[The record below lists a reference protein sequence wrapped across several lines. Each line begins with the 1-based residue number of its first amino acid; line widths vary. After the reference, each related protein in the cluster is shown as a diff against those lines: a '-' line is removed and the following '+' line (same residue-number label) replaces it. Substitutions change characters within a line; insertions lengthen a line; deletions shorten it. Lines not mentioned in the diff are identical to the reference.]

1 MEVSF
6 RYRAKAMLMK
16 LILGDPEN
24 FCVFPPNQKAER
36 QQLFG
41 TGLVRRCPQR
51 LFSPFF
57 TFPWAIF
64 FCPFRLSLAP
74 TICLWVS
81 KDEWNCVMPILKY
94 GQCSQPFVPL
104 SPFLERPLY
113 GPYSHRRHVVPRDWT
128 CFVLPPSTLQWKT
141 WEWGEAGKTK
151 ISLV

>member
-36 QQLFG
+36 QQSFG

-104 SPFLERPLY
+104 SPFLERPMGLIHTAAMLSQETEHALFY
-113 GPYSHRRHVVPRDWT
+113 HPRP
-128 CFVLPPSTLQWKT
+128 CSEKLGSGARQVKQRFL
-141 WEWGEAGKTK
+141 
-151 ISLV
+151 